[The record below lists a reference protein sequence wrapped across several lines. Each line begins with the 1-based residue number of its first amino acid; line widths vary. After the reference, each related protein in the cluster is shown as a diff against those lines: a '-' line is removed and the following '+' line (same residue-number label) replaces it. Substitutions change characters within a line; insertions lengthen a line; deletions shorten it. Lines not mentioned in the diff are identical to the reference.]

1 MSAHLT
7 VPLIFKAETF
17 LFPGTA
23 GVLFPSPDD
32 GDGLSFHISN
42 PQEGEE
48 PIKVLK
54 HAFRDGWQEFIRTD
68 SRDLSGG
75 DVLFAGELTRDG
87 RSITFSIPI
96 SRDAAPDSP
105 NTAADFVA
113 QFIGRVRPPR

>member
-17 LFPGTA
+17 LFPGTV

-32 GDGLSFHISN
+32 GDGLSFNISN

-48 PIKVLK
+48 PIAVLK

-75 DVLFAGELTRDG
+75 DILFTGELERDG
-87 RSITFSIPI
+87 RIITFSIPI
-96 SRDAAPDSP
+96 SRAASPDSP
-105 NTAADFVA
+105 SEAAEFVA
-113 QFIGRVRPPR
+113 HFIGRVRPPR